1 MGTVAH
7 RARDPTTAGRHPGP
21 TYGLRLAPEQ
31 PRPAGPT
38 AGRRTLPQ
46 NLAGLTF
53 RAEFAIYILYT
64 RPFPSF
70 AG

>member
-31 PRPAGPT
+31 PQPAGST
-38 AGRRTLPQ
+38 AGRKTSPV
-46 NLAGLTF
+46 
-53 RAEFAIYILYT
+53 
-64 RPFPSF
+64 
-70 AG
+70 